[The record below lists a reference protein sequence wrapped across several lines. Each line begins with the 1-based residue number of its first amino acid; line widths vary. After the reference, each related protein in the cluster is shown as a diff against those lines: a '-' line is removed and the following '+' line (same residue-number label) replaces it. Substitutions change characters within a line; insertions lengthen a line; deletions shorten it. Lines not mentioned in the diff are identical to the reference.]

1 MTNFIFLIQVI
12 SGISIIS
19 VPTGTIK
26 RIDDLGVFLI
36 TASFS
41 IFAYVWLFIVLKVW
55 SKDEIE
61 IVEAVLTLL
70 FFIILI
76 VLAFVADK
84 YNAYKKKKAAK
95 KRALEAGESIEDDRK
110 RRATVNK
117 DDYYRIVGLQKDK
130 DLMERKRS
138 KSSRNVPIKESIDPH
153 GDLEREGLLNDG
165 KNTPGGGTQQ
175 DFLDT
180 EFKGNSVKDIN
191 TEPKTITLG
200 FGNDD
205 QGGELAEDSW
215 KVNPTSI
222 PFEIEYF
229 EKK

>member
-1 MTNFIFLIQVI
+1 MI

-41 IFAYVWLFIVLKVW
+41 IFAYIWLFIVLKVW

-61 IVEAVLTLL
+61 IVEAVLTLI

-76 VLAFVADK
+76 VLAFVADR

-95 KRALEAGESIEDDRK
+95 LKALEGGAPVEDVRS

-130 DLMERKRS
+130 DLMERKPS
-138 KSSRNVPIKESIDPH
+138 KSTKNVEIRESIDAQ
-153 GDLEREGLLNDG
+153 GDLEREGLIGGG
-165 KNTPGGGTQQ
+165 KETPGGTQQ
-175 DFLDT
+175 DFLET
-180 EFKGNSVKDIN
+180 EFKGNSVKEIDN
-191 TEPKTITLG
+191 QPKIITLG
-200 FGNDD
+200 YGNDD
-205 QGGELAEDSW
+205 EGGELAEDTW
-215 KVNPTSI
+215 KVNFLFLI
-222 PFEIEYF
+222 LFCFI
-229 EKK
+229 